1 MSVETAGE
9 EIKIIVTDDTK
20 SEEFIQ
26 TIDGITETEANSD
39 KVEVHELKEKLND
52 VDDKRPTSVYDIEDI
67 ALPAGIVRR
76 TTQEIEDRNRYGVL
90 YCYGL

>member
-1 MSVETAGE
+1 
-9 EIKIIVTDDTK
+9 
-20 SEEFIQ
+20 
-26 TIDGITETEANSD
+26 
-39 KVEVHELKEKLND
+39 

-90 YCYGL
+90 YCYSL